1 MFNPELKRFHL
12 LFVCTS
18 NVLRSPIA
26 ASLFDNSG
34 SYEAKSA
41 GTNPTK
47 MGDVEGQQVTQE
59 LIDWADKIYVMD
71 EENEKQLTYLK
82 ENFNIEGKR
91 IAVLGVNDAFNT
103 MLAQDQARL
112 REILKEK
119 LKDYL
124 V

>member
-1 MFNPELKRFHL
+1 MFNPELKKFHL
-12 LFVCTS
+12 LFICTS
-18 NVLRSPIA
+18 NALRSPIA
-26 ASLFDNSG
+26 ASLFDNSA

-41 GTNPTK
+41 GTNPIEIGGVK
-47 MGDVEGQQVTQE
+47 GQKITQE

-103 MLAQDQARL
+103 MLAQDQERL
-112 REILKEK
+112 KEILKEK